1 MWQQYRCVCT
11 YARSKPKPL
20 FSTVRGVRV
29 TEFSRTDQ
37 RCPFKSSGRT
47 PPVCLCVCVFHYN
60 DPKHSVYA
68 ATRALLLRSWIYNFP
83 CGRKRHK
90 ICLELFLKVT
100 VVLQNSLQCI
110 STHSQVTERM
120 IRPLSARNE
129 ELDKVETTRSRAWR
143 SFGAV
148 SVDGKSSTCGVFRAT
163 VTVVNGVFIAAWLS
177 GRGGGLILDNCV
189 YVRVFP
195 AQREYNRSCTELKQG
210 ELMNSST
217 TASFV
222 GCFLGTG
229 APLKT
234 SPGPEF
240 GDQYLF

>member
-1 MWQQYRCVCT
+1 M
-11 YARSKPKPL
+11 
-20 FSTVRGVRV
+20 
-29 TEFSRTDQ
+29 
-37 RCPFKSSGRT
+37 
-47 PPVCLCVCVFHYN
+47 
-60 DPKHSVYA
+60 
-68 ATRALLLRSWIYNFP
+68 
-83 CGRKRHK
+83 
-90 ICLELFLKVT
+90 ELFLKVT

-129 ELDKVETTRSRAWR
+129 ELDKVETTRSRAWSCQR
-143 SFGAV
+143 RWE
-148 SVDGKSSTCGVFRAT
+148 KQYLWGVRAT

-217 TASFV
+217 TQQLPLLAASWAQ
-222 GCFLGTG
+222 GL
-229 APLKT
+229 L
-234 SPGPEF
+234 
-240 GDQYLF
+240 

>member
-110 STHSQVTERM
+110 STHKSQRM

-129 ELDKVETTRSRAWR
+129 ELDKVETTRSRAW
-143 SFGAV
+143 S
-148 SVDGKSSTCGVFRAT
+148 C
-163 VTVVNGVFIAAWLS
+163 
-177 GRGGGLILDNCV
+177 
-189 YVRVFP
+189 
-195 AQREYNRSCTELKQG
+195 QRRWQK
-210 ELMNSST
+210 
-217 TASFV
+217 
-222 GCFLGTG
+222 
-229 APLKT
+229 
-234 SPGPEF
+234 
-240 GDQYLF
+240 QYLWGVSCHCDCGKWGLHRSLAVWEGCGAYFG